1 MFVLSHGT
9 ISTGLLKPNS
19 SVTEDQRGQLKKE
32 RTLKSSAWLRFIMAS
47 NGFTLE
53 TIALRFSGG
62 RFNSP
67 FLIGRI

>member
-9 ISTGLLKPNS
+9 ISVGILKPNS
-19 SVTEDQRGQLKKE
+19 SVTVEQRGQLKKE
-32 RTLKSSAWLRFIMAS
+32 MTLKSSAWLRFIIRS

-53 TIALRFSGG
+53 TIALRFSVG

>member
-9 ISTGLLKPNS
+9 ISTGILKPDFL
-19 SVTEDQRGQLKKE
+19 VTVDQRGQLKKE
-32 RTLKSSAWLRFIMAS
+32 RTLKSSAWLRFIMRS

-53 TIALRFSGG
+53 TIALSFSGG